1 MCLYGNSGRH
11 GVKVYQTRDISVSS
25 IDSVSCLCEQDVLQ
39 NERIKLDDNF
49 KFSFV
54 KELIKVRAVRTCVVC
69 LPAVRSR
76 FVDGQYV

>member
-1 MCLYGNSGRH
+1 
-11 GVKVYQTRDISVSS
+11 
-25 IDSVSCLCEQDVLQ
+25 VLQ